1 MSEDFK
7 RSAQHFLELASSG
20 KVNEA
25 YEMYVSEGFIHHNP
39 YFKGDRESL
48 KQAMIDAH
56 EQSPNLSFE
65 VKQCIQEG
73 DRVMTFS
80 KVSKANMEIAVM
92 HMARF
97 EGSKI
102 AELWDLGQIINPES
116 PNENGIF

>member
-1 MSEDFK
+1 MDLKAKS
-7 RSAQHFLELASSG
+7 QHFLELASSG

-25 YEMYVSEGFIHHNP
+25 YDMYVSEEFIHHNP

-56 EQSPNLSFE
+56 KQSPNLSFE

-80 KVSKANMEIAVM
+80 KVCKADMEIAVI
-92 HMARF
+92 HIARF

-102 AELWDLGQIINPES
+102 SELWDLGQIISSES